1 MSGMQE
7 LSGRVAVVTGAASGI
22 GRALAQRFVDEGM
35 QVALADVETDAL
47 ERARKELA
55 ESGDVIAV
63 PTDVSQADAVQA
75 LAEAALDTFGGVH
88 VVCNNAGV
96 WAGGL
101 SWEAPV
107 SDYEWLLGVNT
118 WGVIHGIR
126 TFVPILLRQGEPGWV
141 VNTVSMAGL
150 TAAPLSAAY
159 FMSKHAALAISESLY
174 HELST
179 REEPVGVSVLC
190 PEVIKTAIGRADRNR
205 PPHLKRGA
213 DEENPS
219 HDVVEAVLRQATSE
233 GMDPAR
239 MAERVVQGM
248 AEGRFYLL
256 SEEGGSWRASCET
269 RLEDIRLARNPT
281 LRMQGGN

>member
-1 MSGMQE
+1 MQE

-22 GRALAQRFVDEGM
+22 GRALAQRFVEEGM
-35 QVALADVETDAL
+35 QVALADVEAEAL
-47 ERARKELA
+47 ERARKELS
-55 ESGDVIAV
+55 ESGEVIAV
-63 PTDVSQADAVQA
+63 TTDVSQADAVQA
-75 LAEAALDTFGGVH
+75 LAEATLEAFGKVH

-101 SWEAPV
+101 SWESPL
-107 SDYEWLLGVNT
+107 SDYEWVLGVNT

-126 TFVPILLRQGEPGWV
+126 TFVPILLQQGEPGWV

-174 HELST
+174 HELSG

-190 PEVIKTAIGRADRNR
+190 PEVIKTGISRADRNR

-213 DEENPS
+213 DEENPT
-219 HDVVEAVLRQATSE
+219 HDVVETALREFTSQ
-233 GMDPAR
+233 GLDPSH
-239 MAERVVQGM
+239 MAERVVAGM
-248 AEGRFYLL
+248 RDGRFYLL
-256 SEEGGSWRASCET
+256 SEEGGSWRASCNT

-281 LRMQGGN
+281 FQMQGGN